1 MYALIRDSI
10 HYGGV
15 FIFLDIEKLLKEG
28 DVQSLMEAL
37 ESDDYT
43 VRLDAALALEKLADK
58 RSVPALIDTLRYEE
72 WQRDYPILGGVRA
85 AAARALGNIG
95 DPSAIEPLISSLEDP
110 DIDVRIS
117 ALKSLSRFRDKRAVD
132 AVERYLNDP
141 IEDIRKNA
149 LITLAEL
156 DPEKGLRQALAALN
170 DRSWVVRKAAARVI
184 RNLGDERCLEVLI
197 DKLNDPDMEVRR
209 QIVLA
214 VVNLG
219 ETAVEPL
226 LEKLSDPSWQTR
238 AVIVEALGEIGSKRA
253 VPYLKRMVS
262 GRKRDENRYVRG
274 KVAEALGLI
283 GDPDALESLI
293 EALNDPYLFVRRKAR
308 AAIDLID
315 VEPYLERF
323 DNGEINFK
331 YPIFWDLL
339 EVKDGEKLITGSCKE
354 HGLKISVKRKE
365 AVGVTAEEFSDI
377 LIDVLSMR
385 GLFNITRGSVTVDS
399 EHGYMVTGET
409 KKYRIVAFI
418 FKKKGYIYYI
428 YFKGPVENITES
440 YKYIRVLINTLHVEI

>member
-1 MYALIRDSI
+1 
-10 HYGGV
+10 
-15 FIFLDIEKLLKEG
+15 
-28 DVQSLMEAL
+28 MEAL

-43 VRLDAALALEKLADK
+43 VRLDAALALEELADE
-58 RSVPALIDTLRYEE
+58 RSVPALIDALRYEE
-72 WQRDYPILGGVRA
+72 WQRDYPILGSVRA

-95 DPSAIEPLISSLEDP
+95 DPRTVEHLITSLEDP
-110 DIDVRIS
+110 DIDVRVS
-117 ALKSLSRFRDKRAVD
+117 ALRALALLRDERAAD
-132 AVERYLNDP
+132 AVEGYLNDP
-141 IEDIRKNA
+141 LEDIRKNA
-149 LITLAEL
+149 ITTLAEL
-156 DPEKGLRQALAALN
+156 DPDRGLREVLAALN
-170 DRSWVVRKAAARVI
+170 DRSWVVRKVAARVI
-184 RNLGDERCLEVLI
+184 RKLGDEKCLENLI

-209 QIVLA
+209 QIILA

-219 ETAVEPL
+219 EVAVDPL
-226 LEKLSDPSWQTR
+226 LERLSEPSWQTR
-238 AVIVEALGEIGSKRA
+238 AVLVEALGEIGSRRA
-253 VPYLKRMVS
+253 VPHLKRMVS

-323 DNGEINFK
+323 DNGEISFR
-331 YPIFWDLL
+331 YPLFWDLR

-354 HGLKISVKRKE
+354 HGLKISVKKKE
-365 AVGVTAEEFSDI
+365 AAGVTAEEFSDI
-377 LIDVLSMR
+377 LIDVLNMR

-409 KKYRIVAFI
+409 KKDRIVAFI

-440 YKYIRVLINTLHVEI
+440 YKYMRVLINTLHVET

>member
-1 MYALIRDSI
+1 M
-10 HYGGV
+10 
-15 FIFLDIEKLLKEG
+15 
-28 DVQSLMEAL
+28 
-37 ESDDYT
+37 
-43 VRLDAALALEKLADK
+43 DAALALEELADEQ
-58 RSVPALIDTLRYEE
+58 SVPSLIDALRYEE

-95 DPSAIEPLISSLEDP
+95 DPRAVEPLINALEDQ

-117 ALKSLSRFRDKRAVD
+117 ALRALASFRNERSVA
-132 AVERYLNDP
+132 AVEGYLNDP
-141 IEDIRKNA
+141 LEDIRKNA

-156 DPEKGLRQALAALN
+156 DPERGLKQALAALN
-170 DRSWVVRKAAARVI
+170 DRSWVVRKAAARVT

-219 ETAVEPL
+219 ESAVDPL

-238 AVIVEALGEIGSKRA
+238 AVLVEALGEIGSERA

-293 EALNDPYLFVRRKAR
+293 DALNDPYLFVRRKAR

-323 DNGEINFK
+323 DNGEISFR

-354 HGLKISVKRKE
+354 HGLKISVKRRE
-365 AVGVTAEEFSDI
+365 AAGVTAEEFSDI
-377 LIDVLSMR
+377 LIEVLNMR
-385 GLFNITRGSVTVDS
+385 GLFNVTRGSVTVDS

-409 KKYRIVAFI
+409 KKDRIVSFI

-428 YFKGPVENITES
+428 YFRGPLENITRS
-440 YKYIRVLINTLHVEI
+440 YKYMRVLINTLHVEI

>member
-1 MYALIRDSI
+1 M
-10 HYGGV
+10 
-15 FIFLDIEKLLKEG
+15 
-28 DVQSLMEAL
+28 
-37 ESDDYT
+37 
-43 VRLDAALALEKLADK
+43 
-58 RSVPALIDTLRYEE
+58 
-72 WQRDYPILGGVRA
+72 LGGVRA

-95 DPSAIEPLISSLEDP
+95 DSRAIEPLINSLEDP

-117 ALKSLSRFRDKRAVD
+117 ALRSLASLRNERSAD
-132 AVERYLNDP
+132 AVEGCLNDP
-141 IEDIRKNA
+141 LEDIRKNA
-149 LITLAEL
+149 LITLAEV
-156 DPEKGLRQALAALN
+156 DPKRGVDHALAALN

-184 RNLGDERCLEVLI
+184 RSLGDERCIEVLI
-197 DKLNDPDMEVRR
+197 DKLNDPDLEVRR

-214 VVNLG
+214 VVRLG
-219 ETAVEPL
+219 EAAVEPL

-253 VPYLKRMVS
+253 VPHLKRMVS

-315 VEPYLERF
+315 VESYLKRF
-323 DNGEINFK
+323 DNGEISFR

-354 HGLKISVKRKE
+354 HGLKMSIKRKE
-365 AVGVTAEEFSDI
+365 ASGVTAEEFSDI
-377 LIDVLSMR
+377 LIDVLNMR
-385 GLFNITRGSVTVDS
+385 GLFNVTRSTVTVDS

-409 KKYRIVAFI
+409 KKDRIVTFI

-428 YFKGPVENITES
+428 YFRGPLENITGS